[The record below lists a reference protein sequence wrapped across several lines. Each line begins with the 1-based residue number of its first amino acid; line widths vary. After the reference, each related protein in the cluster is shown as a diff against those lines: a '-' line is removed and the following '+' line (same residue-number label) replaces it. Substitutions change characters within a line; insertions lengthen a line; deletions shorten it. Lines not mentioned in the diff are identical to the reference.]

1 MVHIPSAAATHH
13 IDRRIYGQFAEHLGR
28 SIYEGVWVG
37 AESGIAN
44 KNGIRTDV
52 VEALRH
58 IKVPL
63 VRWPGGCFADE
74 YHWLK
79 GVGPE
84 RQPMVNTHWGGVVE
98 PNEFGTHEY
107 FELLNQL
114 DAEAYINGNV
124 GSGTVAE
131 MHDWIEYMTLDSTA
145 PMAELR
151 KRHGR
156 EQPWKVEFFG
166 VGNESWGCG
175 GNMLPL
181 HYANQYRQYQTYVR
195 QYGESPVTKIACGA
209 NADDYEWTEVLM
221 ARAAEHMD
229 GLSLHYYTIPTGDWS
244 VKGAA
249 TQFDDYEW
257 YETLRQTRR
266 MEELLRRHGAIMDK
280 YDPNKRVSLIVDE
293 WGTWYDVEQGTN
305 PGFLYQQN
313 TVRDAVVAA
322 LNLNIFHRHADR
334 VRMSNIAQMVNV
346 LQAMLLTDGAK
357 LVKTPTYH
365 VFDLYTDHQ
374 DAEFVATPAAP
385 GTTPGALGAEGDFTV
400 SRKDGALTISATNW
414 GLDREIDADF
424 ELPGPAADILRAQI
438 LTGPAGNSHNT
449 FERPEEVGLSDLG
462 VRVDGRRVRFTL
474 PPHSVAT
481 VRVAHAE

>member
-1 MVHIPSAAATHH
+1 MVHIPSAAATHR

-37 AESGIAN
+37 AESGIPN

-52 VEALRH
+52 VDALRH

-79 GVGPE
+79 GVGPD
-84 RQPMVNTHWGGVVE
+84 RQAMVNTHWGGVVE

-195 QYGESPVTKIACGA
+195 QYGESPV
-209 NADDYEWTEVLM
+209 
-221 ARAAEHMD
+221 
-229 GLSLHYYTIPTGDWS
+229 S
-244 VKGAA
+244 
-249 TQFDDYEW
+249 Q
-257 YETLRQTRR
+257 
-266 MEELLRRHGAIMDK
+266 
-280 YDPNKRVSLIVDE
+280 
-293 WGTWYDVEQGTN
+293 
-305 PGFLYQQN
+305 
-313 TVRDAVVAA
+313 
-322 LNLNIFHRHADR
+322 DR
-334 VRMSNIAQMVNV
+334 VRSELGRLRVDGSAHGQGRRAHGRAQPALLHDPHGRMEREGRCHRVRRLRVVRDPSPDAPHGGAHPPAQRNHGQV
-346 LQAMLLTDGAK
+346 RPEQARRVSSSTNGG
-357 LVKTPTYH
+357 
-365 VFDLYTDHQ
+365 
-374 DAEFVATPAAP
+374 P
-385 GTTPGALGAEGDFTV
+385 GTTS
-400 SRKDGALTISATNW
+400 SREPT
-414 GLDREIDADF
+414 
-424 ELPGPAADILRAQI
+424 RASS
-438 LTGPAGNSHNT
+438 TSRTPSGTRWWP
-449 FERPEEVGLSDLG
+449 R
-462 VRVDGRRVRFTL
+462 
-474 PPHSVAT
+474 
-481 VRVAHAE
+481 